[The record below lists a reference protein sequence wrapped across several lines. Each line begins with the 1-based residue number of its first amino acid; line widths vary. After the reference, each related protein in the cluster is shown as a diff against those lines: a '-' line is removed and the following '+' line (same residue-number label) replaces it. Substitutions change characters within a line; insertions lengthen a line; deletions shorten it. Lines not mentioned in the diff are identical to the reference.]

1 MMQPLWS
8 SALVG
13 MRLFFSGAYL
23 SSSIQEASQIVG
35 GEVRLDLQVEG
46 RLRDE
51 DISQTDPTSSKLQ
64 CYVLFYVL
72 FIYETSREHN
82 L

>member
-13 MRLFFSGAYL
+13 MRRFFSGAYL
-23 SSSIQEASQIVG
+23 SSSIKEASELVG
-35 GEVRLDLQVEG
+35 GEIRLGIQVEG

-51 DISQTDPTSSKLQ
+51 DISQTDPTSAKL
-64 CYVLFYVL
+64 
-72 FIYETSREHN
+72 
-82 L
+82 